1 MAEGVTVANA
11 FVQVMPSMEGAT
23 SNITNAL
30 VPTLGGAGDKA
41 GAQFGSAFSGKA
53 GTLLKA
59 AGGALA
65 GVFAVGAMKDAFTT
79 VEAGFNNVKL
89 ATGATGEQA
98 EKLKSVYLDVSKSVS
113 GSFEDIGSAVGEI
126 NTRLGLEGK
135 ELETATEQMMK
146 YAKVTGQ
153 DATKAT
159 KDIASMMRNVGI
171 PAGEMST
178 TLDKFVVAGQK
189 AGIDVGSLAN
199 NVTKYNAV
207 MKEMGFSTDEQIA
220 LMAQFELSGADTA
233 SVLNSMKKGVAGWAK
248 EGKDAGEEFRKF
260 VSGVQD
266 GSVTAG
272 DAVEIFGTKGGLSLY
287 EAAQKGQLNFD
298 EMYKAIT
305 TDSEGALDS
314 VYQSTLTAQEKFDI
328 LGKNLQAGFF
338 EILEPIV
345 DALMPYV
352 DTAISGVT
360 AIIDGAVQAIMPFID
375 AFAAQISP
383 ILDEVLPELQ
393 SLFQDVMGSVSNIVA
408 EIWPFVS
415 QIIGDAMTF
424 VGGIMQDVWPMVK
437 ELVNEVMTAIETVV
451 RKVWPSVQ
459 HIIQSVMDVLSP
471 LIESAWPAMQAIIES
486 VMDAIEGVAGAVW
499 PVVQNIVEGATS
511 AIDDAIRA
519 LEPIVK
525 FVTDIFDGVKE
536 AIEDPIG
543 AAKDFIEDA
552 ISTIE
557 GIFSGLHLELPD
569 IALPHFNIWGG
580 EFPYGI
586 GGMGSAPEFS
596 IDWYAQ
602 GGFAD
607 DATLRG
613 YGEKGLELYW
623 PGYSPYF
630 EKYAKGIAEHMPAG
644 TGGVDI
650 HDCTFNV
657 RQESDIRR
665 VAIELNTLVNRQL
678 AGGFA

>member
-30 VPTLGGAGDKA
+30 VPSLGSAGDKA
-41 GAQFGSAFSGKA
+41 GAQFGSVFAGKA

-98 EKLKSVYLDVSKSVS
+98 ERLKAVYLEVSKSVS
-113 GSFEDIGSAVGEI
+113 GSFEDIGAAVGEL

-135 ELETATEQMMK
+135 DLEVATEQMMK

-159 KDIASMMRNVGI
+159 KDVASMMRNVGI
-171 PAGEMST
+171 PASEMGA
-178 TLDKFVVAGQK
+178 TLDKFTVAGQK
-189 AGIDVGSLAN
+189 AGIDVASLAN

-233 SVLNSMKKGVAGWAK
+233 SVLNSMKKGVAQWAK
-248 EGKDAGEEFRKF
+248 EGKDAGAEFKKF
-260 VSGVQD
+260 VQGVQD

-272 DAVEIFGTKGGLSLY
+272 DAVEIFGTKGGLSMY

-298 EMYKAIT
+298 EMYKVIT
-305 TDSEGALDS
+305 KDSEGALDS

-338 EILEPIV
+338 QIIEPLL
-345 DALMPYV
+345 DAIMPYV
-352 DTAISGVT
+352 DSALAGVT
-360 AIIDGAVQAIMPFID
+360 DIVNGVVSAIVPFIEQFSAMVTPIIDETLPHLQLIFQQVMTVIGNIIGTVWPSISNTITTVMTVVKNLIAEAWPFIESVVTEATD
-375 AFAAQISP
+375 AIGAFIKQVWPIIQRTIQSAMNVISP
-383 ILDEVLPELQ
+383 LIKTAWPIIKNTITT
-393 SLFQDVMGSVSNIVA
+393 VMDSIRSV
-408 EIWPFVS
+408 
-415 QIIGDAMTF
+415 
-424 VGGIMQDVWPMVK
+424 
-437 ELVNEVMTAIETVV
+437 IETV
-451 RKVWPSVQ
+451 WPIVT
-459 HIIQSVMDVLSP
+459 
-471 LIESAWPAMQAIIES
+471 
-486 VMDAIEGVAGAVW
+486 GV
-499 PVVQNIVEGATS
+499 VEGAIDAIDS
-511 AIDDAIRA
+511 AIRS

-525 FVTDIFDGVKE
+525 FVSGIFDDVRD
-536 AIEDPIG
+536 AIEDPIE
-543 AAKDFIEDA
+543 AAKNTIKG
-552 ISTIE
+552 IINTIE
-557 GIFSGLHLELPD
+557 RLFSGMSIDIPSFQLP
-569 IALPHFNIWGG
+569 
-580 EFPYGI
+580 
-586 GGMGSAPEFS
+586 S
-596 IDWYAQ
+596 IDWHWESIGGILDIPVFDGISWFAK

-607 DATLRG
+607 EATLAG

-657 RQESDIRR
+657 RSESDIRR
-665 VAIELNTLVNRQL
+665 VAVELNALINRQT
-678 AGGFA
+678 AGAIA